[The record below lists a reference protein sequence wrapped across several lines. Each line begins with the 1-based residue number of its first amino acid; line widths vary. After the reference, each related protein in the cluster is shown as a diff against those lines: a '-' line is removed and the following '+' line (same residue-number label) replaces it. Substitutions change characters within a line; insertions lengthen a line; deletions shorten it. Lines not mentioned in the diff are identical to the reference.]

1 MHARRTFACLG
12 ALLIVAIG
20 LTGCGWKGEGKTVA
34 AAIVATSEVKTR
46 SFTGSLKMDMSKSP
60 QASSMTMLFSGA
72 IDETDKANPKM
83 VMTMTAEG
91 QATSMVAPGDGKFY
105 VTTGGKSYWVA
116 IPAGTSKTIDPQKIY
131 VALGDAVGD
140 FQKAPSLT
148 NAQGKQVSTISA
160 TVSKSKL
167 CGPVIDAFGEAMNQA
182 GGFGGLGGA
191 TAATGGNS
199 AASSGKLIQ
208 NFCKTMLK
216 SDPRVWFG
224 IDNGKLTDVDL
235 TAELKLP
242 MAGTIGIE
250 VQYHE
255 YNQGQ
260 PQTGFDAPRGATPL
274 PQ

>member
-1 MHARRTFACLG
+1 MRRASACLG
-12 ALLIVAIG
+12 VLLIVAVG

-34 AAIVATSEVKTR
+34 AAIVATSQVKTR
-46 SFTGSLKMDMSKSP
+46 SFTGSLKMDMSKTK
-60 QASSMTMLFSGA
+60 QASSVTMLFSGA
-72 IDETDKANPKM
+72 IDETDESNPKM
-83 VMTMTAEG
+83 VMKMTAEG
-91 QATSMVAPGDGKFY
+91 QTSSMVAPGDGKFY
-105 VTTGGKSYWVA
+105 ATMGGKSYWVA
-116 IPAGTSKTIDPQKIY
+116 SPVGKSKTIDPQKIY

-140 FQKAPSLT
+140 FQKAPALT

-167 CGPVIDAFGEAMNQA
+167 CGPVLDAFGEAMNQA

-191 TAATGGNS
+191 TAATGSG
-199 AASSGKLIQ
+199 AASGKLIQ
-208 NFCKTMLK
+208 NFCETMLK

-235 TAELKLP
+235 TAELEVP

-260 PQTGFDAPRGATPL
+260 PQTGFDAPAGATPL